1 MKTLPFGQHM
11 IVALVFF
18 FFTSTNS
25 YLTATSVTD
34 SVYEVKDPSI
44 TYTYARYDE
53 VVKEC
58 RSVLSTAT
66 ELKSDAHLADR
77 IKNELSFINGD
88 WEQAAEQVTPLLPFD
103 DKDLSKKDSDSQPPF
118 KLASFWVTDVD
129 SDHRSKKT
137 YSVSGML
144 YMGIT
149 RNGSFAVRPYDERT
163 PHFQIWPG
171 MSQLMILFQGVYFES
186 EKNGGERGLCL
197 LGNAML
203 PSREKDSTDPWE
215 WVKGSNY
222 YPPPLLQDDQI
233 LLVLSYPR
241 TLTLTSRA
249 VFGDLKSLNRE
260 SSQKYFSKVQISS
273 QLGAYANYEF
283 GSRELVARACNPYPY
298 KDKLMDSTI
307 DVYSGSDFCGILERF
322 TYREGFTVVP
332 NWNCNGTDEY
342 CSKLGPFDSGKVI
355 EASDG
360 GFKNVK
366 LIIQDVRCEPRFG
379 AGNSSARVSSVFRV
393 VSPLENQLTAV
404 ERSGLSNMTL
414 RAEGMWNS
422 SSGQLCMIGCLGAVS
437 KGPENCG
444 SRVCLYVPIS
454 FSITQ
459 RSIAVGS
466 ISSINNKSTSYF
478 PLSFEKLVE
487 PAELMDRF
495 SASHLFYKYSKI
507 EAAGAFLEKSEA
519 FDFRAVIKKSL
530 LSYPALDDEVDYLV
544 SLSLLTEDL
553 TLHVSAIQD
562 PLPKYRPSRTSVD
575 MEIVSLGP
583 LFGRYW
589 SSGNR
594 STGEGGIP
602 LHNKEEFTES
612 QLLLNVSAQLT
623 LTGMYNTNI
632 SLLFL
637 EGLYDS
643 RVGKMYLI
651 GCRDVRASWKIL
663 FESRDLQNGLDCLIE
678 VKLEYPPTTARWLV
692 SPTAKISISSQRNED
707 DPLYFSPVGIMTL
720 PLLYRKQR
728 EDILSRKGIEGILRI
743 LTLSLAISC
752 IISQLLYVREKV
764 DAVPFM
770 SLVMLCVQA
779 LGYSLPLI
787 TGAEALFKHIS
798 SESYETPS
806 YDLENSQWFHII
818 DYTVKFLI
826 LVAFLLT
833 LRLSQKVWKSRIRL
847 LTRTPLEPGR
857 VPSDRRVLLATLVVH
872 TIGFILVLVVHAVN
886 ARDRPASSRRYVDSR
901 GNSYTLKEW
910 EMELEEYVGLIQDF
924 FLLPQI
930 FGNVLWQ
937 INVKPLRKFYYIGIT
952 AVRLLPHIYDYSMS
966 PVPNPYFSE
975 EYEFVN
981 PSMDF
986 YSKFGDIAIPVT
998 AVVLSIV
1005 IFIQQRWSYD
1015 KLSLTLSNRKLLPLG
1030 SKVYERLPSVSVEAE
1045 LVSGVNETGTR
1056 EETRE

>member
-1 MKTLPFGQHM
+1 MKTLLFSQHSCIM
-11 IVALVFF
+11 IMVVVILLI
-18 FFTSTNS
+18 TSTNFFS
-25 YLTATSVTD
+25 TPVSV
-34 SVYEVKDPSI
+34 
-44 TYTYARYDE
+44 TYTYDRYDE
-53 VVKEC
+53 VLKEC

-66 ELKSDAHLADR
+66 ELKSYAHLADR

-298 KDKLMDSTI
+298 MNSTI
-307 DVYSGSDFCGILERF
+307 DVYSGSDFCGVLDRF

-342 CSKLGPFDSGKVI
+342 CSKLGPFNSDKMI
-355 EASDG
+355 KATDG
-360 GFKNVK
+360 GFNNIQ

-478 PLSFEKLVE
+478 PLSFGKLVE

-495 SASHLFYKYSKI
+495 SASPLFYKYSKI
-507 EAAGAFLEKSEA
+507 EAAVAFLEKSEA
-519 FDFRAVIKKSL
+519 FNFRAVIKKSL
-530 LSYPALDDEVDYLV
+530 LRYPTLDYEVDYMV
-544 SLSLLTEDL
+544 SLSLLSEDL
-553 TLHVSAIQD
+553 TLHVSAYEE
-562 PLPKYRPSRTSVD
+562 PFPKYPPPRISVE
-575 MEIVSLGP
+575 MVIVSLGP

-589 SSGNR
+589 SSSNG
-594 STGEGGIP
+594 STGEKGGIP
-602 LHNKEEFTES
+602 LHAKEELTES

-623 LTGMYNTNI
+623 LTGMNNSNI

-643 RVGKMYLI
+643 HVGKMYLI

-663 FESRDLQNGLDCLIE
+663 FESRDLQNGLDCFIE
-678 VKLEYPPTTARWLV
+678 VKLEYPLTTDRWLLN
-692 SPTAKISISSQRNED
+692 PTAKISISSQRNED
-707 DPLYFSPVGIMTL
+707 DPLYFSPVVIITL
-720 PLLYRKQR
+720 PVLYRNQR
-728 EDILSRKGIEGILRI
+728 EEILSRRGIKGIFGILK
-743 LTLSLAISC
+743 LSLVISC
-752 IISQLLYVREKV
+752 ITSQLLYIRGKV
-764 DAVPFM
+764 DAVHFI
-770 SLVMLCVQA
+770 SLVMLYVQA
-779 LGYSLPLI
+779 LGYGIPLI
-787 TGAEALFKHIS
+787 TGAEALFKQTS
-798 SESYETPS
+798 SESYKMP
-806 YDLENSQWFHII
+806 YNDLEKSQWFHII
-818 DYTVKFLI
+818 DYIIEFLI

-847 LTRTPLEPGR
+847 LTRAPLEAGR

-872 TIGFILVLVVHAVN
+872 TIGLILVVIVHAVN
-886 ARDRPASSRRYVDSR
+886 VRNRRYVNR
-901 GNSYTLKEW
+901 VKHW
-910 EMELEEYVGLIQDF
+910 EIKLEEYIGLIQDF

-930 FGNVLWQ
+930 FGNILWQ
-937 INVKPLRKFYYIGIT
+937 INVKPLRKFYYMGIT
-952 AVRLLPHIYDYSMS
+952 TVRLLPYIYDYSTYLFL
-966 PVPNPYFSE
+966 NPYSSE
-975 EYEFVN
+975 EQEIVYSSRKFDSEFA
-981 PSMDF
+981 
-986 YSKFGDIAIPVT
+986 DIAIPVT
-998 AVVLSIV
+998 AVVLSTV
-1005 IFIQQRWSYD
+1005 IFIQQRWSYE
-1015 KLSLTLSNRKLLPLG
+1015 KLSLTLNNRKLLPL
-1030 SKVYERLPSVSVEAE
+1030 YERSESVEAE
-1045 LVSGVNETGTR
+1045 LVSGVNETVIHGR
-1056 EETRE
+1056 KQENEE